1 MILLFFGKIT
11 GLCYNKIVVDRMK
24 ELTRLSYLL
33 QDGVDKLNHKTVLVL
48 GLGGVGGY
56 VVEALVRSGIGHIIL
71 VDYDQV
77 DITNINRQ
85 LIATQNTIGLKK
97 TDAWEERIHEIMPT
111 CKVIKITDKITE
123 ENIDMLFT
131 NTVDFVIDACDT
143 ISVKC
148 LLIKKCLEKHILFIS
163 SMGTANK
170 LDPTKLEIIDIRKT
184 SYDPIAKIIRNYVKR
199 ERLKGRVPVVCS
211 KESPMKLDGKL
222 GTIVTVPAVCGFLLA
237 HYTLKQLLEE
247 NTYDL

>member
-1 MILLFFGKIT
+1 
-11 GLCYNKIVVDRMK
+11 MK
-24 ELTRLSYLL
+24 ELTRLSYLIEN
-33 QDGVDKLNHKTVLVL
+33 GVDKLKHKTVLVL
-48 GLGGVGGY
+48 GIGGVGGY

-85 LIATQNTIGLKK
+85 LIALQETVGMNK
-97 TDAWEERIHEIMPT
+97 TDVWESRIQ
-111 CKVIKITDKITE
+111 KILPSCQVTKITE
-123 ENIDMLFT
+123 KITIDNIDMLFDHSI
-131 NTVDFVIDACDT
+131 DFIVDACDT
-143 ISVKC
+143 ITVKC
-148 LLIKKCLEKHILFIS
+148 LLIKKCLEKHIPFIS

-184 SYDPIAKIIRNYVKR
+184 SYDPIAKMIRNYVKK
-199 ERLKGRVPVVCS
+199 EHLKGKIPVVCS

-237 HYTLKQLLEE
+237 HYTLNQLLEE

>member
-1 MILLFFGKIT
+1 
-11 GLCYNKIVVDRMK
+11 MK
-24 ELTRLSYLL
+24 ELTRLSYLIEN
-33 QDGVDKLNHKTVLVL
+33 GVDKLKHKTVLVL

-85 LIATQNTIGLKK
+85 LIALQDTVGMNK
-97 TDAWEERIHEIMPT
+97 TDVWESRIQKILPS
-111 CKVIKITDKITE
+111 CKVTKIQEKITND
-123 ENIDMLFT
+123 NIDMLFDYSI
-131 NTVDFVIDACDT
+131 DFIVDACDT
-143 ISVKC
+143 ITVKC
-148 LLIKKCLEKHILFIS
+148 LLIKRCLENHIPFIS

-184 SYDPIAKIIRNYVKR
+184 SYDPIAKIIRNYVKK
-199 ERLKGRVPVVCS
+199 EHLKGKVPVVCS
-211 KESPMKLDGKL
+211 KESPMKLEGKL

-237 HYTLKQLLEE
+237 YYTLNQLLEE
-247 NTYDL
+247 NRYDL

>member
-1 MILLFFGKIT
+1 
-11 GLCYNKIVVDRMK
+11 MK
-24 ELTRLSYLL
+24 ELTRLSYLIEN
-33 QDGVDKLNHKTVLVL
+33 GVDKLKHKTVLVL

-85 LIATQNTIGLKK
+85 IIALQETVGMNK
-97 TDAWEERIHEIMPT
+97 TDVWECRIQ
-111 CKVIKITDKITE
+111 KILPSCQVTKITE
-123 ENIDMLFT
+123 KITIDNIDMLFDYSI
-131 NTVDFVIDACDT
+131 DFIVDACDT
-143 ISVKC
+143 ITVKC
-148 LLIKKCLEKHILFIS
+148 LLIKKCLEKHIPFIS

-184 SYDPIAKIIRNYVKR
+184 SYDPIAKMIRNYVKK
-199 ERLKGRVPVVCS
+199 EHLKGKIPVVCS

-237 HYTLKQLLEE
+237 HYTLSRLLEE

>member
-1 MILLFFGKIT
+1 
-11 GLCYNKIVVDRMK
+11 MK
-24 ELTRLSYLL
+24 ELTRLSYLIEN
-33 QDGVDKLNHKTVLVL
+33 GVDKLKHKTVLVL

-85 LIATQNTIGLKK
+85 MIALQETVGMNK
-97 TDAWEERIHEIMPT
+97 TNVWESRIQ
-111 CKVIKITDKITE
+111 KILPSCQVTKITE
-123 ENIDMLFT
+123 KITIDNIDMLFDHSI
-131 NTVDFVIDACDT
+131 DFIVDACDT
-143 ISVKC
+143 ITVKC
-148 LLIKKCLEKHILFIS
+148 LLIKKCLEKHIPFIS

-184 SYDPIAKIIRNYVKR
+184 SYDPIAKMIRNYVKK
-199 ERLKGRVPVVCS
+199 EHLKGMIPVVCS

-237 HYTLKQLLEE
+237 HYTLSRLLEE

>member
-1 MILLFFGKIT
+1 
-11 GLCYNKIVVDRMK
+11 MK
-24 ELTRLSYLL
+24 ELTRLSYLIEN
-33 QDGVDKLNHKTVLVL
+33 GVDKLKHKTVLVL

-85 LIATQNTIGLKK
+85 LIALQETVGMNK
-97 TDAWEERIHEIMPT
+97 TDVWESRIQ
-111 CKVIKITDKITE
+111 KILPSCQVTKITE
-123 ENIDMLFT
+123 KITIDNIDMLFDHSI
-131 NTVDFVIDACDT
+131 DFIVDACDT
-143 ISVKC
+143 ITVKC
-148 LLIKKCLEKHILFIS
+148 LLIKKCLEKHIPFIS

-184 SYDPIAKIIRNYVKR
+184 SYDPIAKMIRNYVKK
-199 ERLKGRVPVVCS
+199 EHLKGKIPVVCS

-237 HYTLKQLLEE
+237 HYTLNQLLEE

>member
-1 MILLFFGKIT
+1 
-11 GLCYNKIVVDRMK
+11 MK

-33 QDGVDKLNHKTVLVL
+33 QDGVDKLNRKTVLVL

-85 LIATQNTIGLKK
+85 LIALQDTVGMNK
-97 TDAWEERIHEIMPT
+97 TDVWESRIQKILPS
-111 CKVIKITDKITE
+111 CKVTKIQEKITND
-123 ENIDMLFT
+123 NIDMLFDYSI
-131 NTVDFVIDACDT
+131 DFIVDACDT
-143 ISVKC
+143 ITVKC
-148 LLIKKCLEKHILFIS
+148 LLIKRCLENHISFIS

-184 SYDPIAKIIRNYVKR
+184 SYDPIAKIIRNYVKK
-199 ERLKGRVPVVCS
+199 EHLKGKVPVVCS
-211 KESPMKLDGKL
+211 KESPMKLEGKL

-237 HYTLKQLLEE
+237 YYTLNQLLEE
-247 NTYDL
+247 NRYDL

>member
-1 MILLFFGKIT
+1 
-11 GLCYNKIVVDRMK
+11 MK
-24 ELTRLSYLL
+24 ELTRLSYLIEN
-33 QDGVDKLNHKTVLVL
+33 GVDKLKHKTVLVL

-85 LIATQNTIGLKK
+85 LIALQETVGMNK
-97 TDAWEERIHEIMPT
+97 TDVWESRIQ
-111 CKVIKITDKITE
+111 KILPSCQVTKITE
-123 ENIDMLFT
+123 KITIDNIDMLLDHSI
-131 NTVDFVIDACDT
+131 DFIVDACDT
-143 ISVKC
+143 ITVKC
-148 LLIKKCLEKHILFIS
+148 LLMKKCLEKHIPFIS

-184 SYDPIAKIIRNYVKR
+184 SYDPIAKMIRNYVKK
-199 ERLKGRVPVVCS
+199 EHLKGKIPVVCS

-237 HYTLKQLLEE
+237 HYTLNQLLEE

>member
-1 MILLFFGKIT
+1 
-11 GLCYNKIVVDRMK
+11 MK
-24 ELTRLSYLL
+24 ELTRLSYLIET
-33 QDGVDKLNHKTVLVL
+33 GVDKLNHKTVLVL

-56 VVEALVRSGIGHIIL
+56 VVESLVRSGIGHIIL

-85 LIATQNTIGLKK
+85 IIALQETVGMNK
-97 TDAWEERIHEIMPT
+97 TDVWESRIQ
-111 CKVIKITDKITE
+111 KILPSCQVTKITE
-123 ENIDMLFT
+123 KITIDNIDMLFDHSI
-131 NTVDFVIDACDT
+131 DFIVDACDT
-143 ISVKC
+143 ITVKC
-148 LLIKKCLEKHILFIS
+148 LLIKKCLEKHIPFIS

-184 SYDPIAKIIRNYVKR
+184 SYDPIAKMIRNYVKK
-199 ERLKGRVPVVCS
+199 EHLKGKIPVVCS

-237 HYTLKQLLEE
+237 HYTLSRLLEE

>member
-1 MILLFFGKIT
+1 
-11 GLCYNKIVVDRMK
+11 MK
-24 ELTRLSYLL
+24 ELTRLSYLIEN
-33 QDGVDKLNHKTVLVL
+33 GVDKLKHKTVLVL

-85 LIATQNTIGLKK
+85 LIALQETVGINK
-97 TDAWEERIHEIMPT
+97 TDVWESRIQ
-111 CKVIKITDKITE
+111 KILPSCQVTKITE
-123 ENIDMLFT
+123 KITIDNIDMLFDHSI
-131 NTVDFVIDACDT
+131 DFIVDACDT
-143 ISVKC
+143 ITVKC
-148 LLIKKCLEKHILFIS
+148 LLIKKCLEKHIPFIS

-184 SYDPIAKIIRNYVKR
+184 SYDPIAKMIRNYVKK
-199 ERLKGRVPVVCS
+199 EHLKGKIPVVCS

-237 HYTLKQLLEE
+237 HYTLNQLLEE

>member
-1 MILLFFGKIT
+1 
-11 GLCYNKIVVDRMK
+11 MK

-33 QDGVDKLNHKTVLVL
+33 QDGVDKLNRKTVLVL

-85 LIATQNTIGLKK
+85 LTATQNTVGMNK
-97 TDAWEERIHEIMPT
+97 TDAWEERIHTIMPT
-111 CKVIKITDKITE
+111 CKVTKITEKITE
-123 ENIDMLFT
+123 ENMDMLFT
-131 NTVDFVIDACDT
+131 NTVDFVVDACDT
-143 ISVKC
+143 TIVKC

-184 SYDPIAKIIRNYVKR
+184 SYDPIAKVMRNYVKK
-199 ERLKGRVPVVCS
+199 ERLKGKIPVVCS
-211 KESPMKLDGKL
+211 KESPVKLDGKL
-222 GTIVTVPAVCGFLLA
+222 GTIVTVPATCGFLLS
-237 HYTLKQLLEE
+237 HYALKQLLEE
-247 NTYDL
+247 NSYDL